1 MNLSYI
7 MSCVYIDCENEE
19 VKKENKRMSVWGKK
33 NFFFKFNNINRTLFY
48 PYNDIDIYLL
58 MIWRTYAAK

>member
-19 VKKENKRMSVWGKK
+19 VKKENKRMSVWAKK
-33 NFFFKFNNINRTLFY
+33 KILFKFNNINRTLFY